1 LPDYNYYDVQR
12 RILQINKDEDIDAV
26 QKDRKRQAVQ
36 TVSQFCINEIDCR
49 RMLLLNHFTE
59 KFDSASCN
67 RTCDNCASTDEIAEV
82 DLTTSAIQFV
92 KMIQELDNKCMKI
105 TGALSI
111 HAFRGTSM
119 QDMMRKNFNTL
130 DHFGKGSGISN
141 DLTKRLFDHLVA
153 REILSTELEGSDV
166 PNRAPVSYTYVL
178 IICSATLCVTTD

>member
-12 RILQINKDEDIDAV
+12 RISQINKDKEIAEF
-26 QKDRKRQAVQ
+26 QKDRKRQAVH

-59 KFDSASCN
+59 RFDPASCN
-67 RTCDNCASTDEIAEV
+67 RTCDNCASTDEIATV
-82 DLTTSAIQFV
+82 DLTTPAIQFV

-141 DLTKRLFDHLVA
+141 DLAKRLFDHLIA

-166 PNRAPVSYTYVL
+166 PNRAPVSYAYVL
-178 IICSATLCVTTD
+178 TIYSTPFATTDC